1 MEPTVARAEAALHD
15 DSSPM
20 SDEPRDNTERGPRV
34 TRASADTPTQPTA
47 KTRDLRLDL
56 FRGIALFLIFV
67 DHIPGNMLSNFT
79 IQSIGFSDAAEIFI
93 YISGYTAALVYG
105 RRMLERGMFIA
116 TVKILHRV
124 WQLYVAHIF
133 ILVIFTA
140 LVAYNTLA
148 FEQTP
153 YGKALRVA
161 KFFAEPQIA
170 VIRALELRFQPA
182 FLDIL
187 PLYIVLLAGF
197 PLALLLLRRHPLAAL
212 VPSLAIY
219 VVAYAFGLSL
229 HGYPGNHPWFFNP
242 LAWQFLFVIGAACGY
257 VGVTVPKIPAA
268 PPWLVCLALMI
279 LLGSALIRLS
289 WTIHGLWETF
299 PAILITP
306 LWPIDKTDLAPIRLA
321 HFIALAIVVVRFVPA
336 DASFLRSR
344 LAQPIIRCGQQS
356 LQVFCLGIL
365 LSVLGYFLLAEWS
378 DGLAAQLIVNVAGFV
393 VMIGAGSLITWYR
406 TMDRDKATAAP
417 DGYRAER
424 SQHRPLSAP
433 LSGAGPRSSPLMLLH
448 RDLLHRHQ
456 RQG

>member
-1 MEPTVARAEAALHD
+1 MEATVARAKAVLRD
-15 DSSPM
+15 YSSSM
-20 SDEPRDNTERGPRV
+20 SDEPRDNTERGARV
-34 TRASADTPTQPTA
+34 TRANSDAPTQPTA

-148 FEQTP
+148 FEQAA
-153 YGKALRVA
+153 YGKALRAA
-161 KFFAEPQIA
+161 KFFAEPHIA

-187 PLYIVLLAGF
+187 PLYIVLLAAF
-197 PLALLLLRRHPLAAL
+197 PLVLLLLRRHSLAAL

-219 VVAYAFGLSL
+219 VAAYAFGLSL

-257 VGVTVPKIPAA
+257 VGVTGRKIPAT
-268 PPWLVCLALMI
+268 PPWLVGLALMI
-279 LLGSALIRLS
+279 LLGSAVIRLS
-289 WTIHGLWETF
+289 WTIHGLWQTF
-299 PAILITP
+299 PAILIMP

-336 DASFLRSR
+336 DARFLRSP
-344 LAQPIIRCGQQS
+344 LVQPIIRCGQQS
-356 LQVFCLGIL
+356 LHVFCLGIL
-365 LSVLGYFLLAEWS
+365 LSVLGYFVFAEWS
-378 DGLAAQLIVNVAGFV
+378 DSLTVQLTVNIAGVAL
-393 VMIGAGSLITWYR
+393 MIGAGALITWYR
-406 TMDRDKATAAP
+406 NIDRYNAA
-417 DGYRAER
+417 AV
-424 SQHRPLSAP
+424 
-433 LSGAGPRSSPLMLLH
+433 
-448 RDLLHRHQ
+448 
-456 RQG
+456 

>member
-1 MEPTVARAEAALHD
+1 MGRNAVQAEVAPRNYG
-15 DSSPM
+15 SPI
-20 SDEPRDNTERGPRV
+20 SDEPLYGAGGGTPASG
-34 TRASADTPTQPTA
+34 TCASAPTQATA

-67 DHIPGNMLSNFT
+67 DHIPGNVLSYFT

-93 YISGYTAALVYG
+93 YVSGYTAALVYG

-116 TVKILHRV
+116 TAKILHRV
-124 WQLYVAHIF
+124 WQLYIAHIF

-148 FEQTP
+148 FEQTA

-197 PLALLLLRRHPLAAL
+197 PLVLLLLRRHPLAAL

-219 VVAYAFGLSL
+219 VAACAFGLSL
-229 HGYPGNHPWFFNP
+229 HGYPGYHPWFFNP

-257 VGVTVPKIPAA
+257 ARVTGRKIPAA
-268 PPWLVCLALMI
+268 PPWVVALALMI

-289 WTIHGLWETF
+289 WTIHRLWETF
-299 PAILITP
+299 PAILIGQ
-306 LWPIDKTDLAPIRLA
+306 LWPIDKTDLALIRLV
-321 HFIALAIVVVRFVPA
+321 HFLALAIVVVRFVPA
-336 DASFLRSR
+336 NSR
-344 LAQPIIRCGQQS
+344 FPRWRWAQPIIRCGQQS
-356 LQVFCLGIL
+356 LQVFCIGIL

-378 DGLAAQLIVNVAGFV
+378 DGLTAQLIVNITGFA
-393 VMIGAGSLITWYR
+393 VMIGAGGLITWYR
-406 TMDRDKATAAP
+406 TIDRDKA
-417 DGYRAER
+417 RQIH
-424 SQHRPLSAP
+424 S
-433 LSGAGPRSSPLMLLH
+433 
-448 RDLLHRHQ
+448 DLPKFYWF
-456 RQG
+456 G

>member
-93 YISGYTAALVYG
+93 CISGYTAALVYG
-105 RRMLERGMFIA
+105 RRLLERGMFIA
-116 TVKILHRV
+116 TIKILHRV

-148 FEQTP
+148 FEQAG
-153 YGKALRVA
+153 YGKALRAA
-161 KFFAEPQIA
+161 KFFAEPHIA

-187 PLYIVLLAGF
+187 PLYIVLLAAF
-197 PLALLLLRRHPLAAL
+197 PLVLLLLRRHAVAAL
-212 VPSLAIY
+212 VTSLGIY
-219 VVAYAFGLSL
+219 LAAYAFGLSL

-257 VGVTVPKIPAA
+257 ARATRREIPAA
-268 PPWLVCLALMI
+268 PTVARRSGGDDPAWGCREQAQLDDPRR
-279 LLGSALIRLS
+279 LGSDSGNPDNAALANRQNRSRSDTPGAFPGARHRRRPLCAGQREISALEISAADHPMR
-289 WTIHGLWETF
+289 
-299 PAILITP
+299 PAI
-306 LWPIDKTDLAPIRLA
+306 
-321 HFIALAIVVVRFVPA
+321 
-336 DASFLRSR
+336 AS
-344 LAQPIIRCGQQS
+344 
-356 LQVFCLGIL
+356 
-365 LSVLGYFLLAEWS
+365 
-378 DGLAAQLIVNVAGFV
+378 
-393 VMIGAGSLITWYR
+393 
-406 TMDRDKATAAP
+406 
-417 DGYRAER
+417 
-424 SQHRPLSAP
+424 
-433 LSGAGPRSSPLMLLH
+433 
-448 RDLLHRHQ
+448 
-456 RQG
+456 